1 MKSKIKA
8 WLNMVLF
15 VRKTEEERKIQEQR
29 AHELDELL
37 EEMKTPEMQEKLKK
51 VDKIM
56 REQQKKYPF
65 SCGM

>member
-1 MKSKIKA
+1 
-8 WLNMVLF
+8 MVLF